1 MQVIYL
7 DEPFN
12 KKIIYSAPIV
22 LALGFF
28 DGVHLGHQQVIR
40 VAKKEAEKRGLKLAV
55 MTLDRHPS
63 IAFQNVPQNSVKYLT
78 PLKRKLELFVK
89 LGADITYV
97 VALNEKIVPMGPQE
111 FVDKY
116 MAGLNAATVVAGE
129 DYTYGKKN
137 IANMQTLA
145 EYSKNR
151 FEIINV
157 PYLKKNGSKVG
168 STAVRKYIDTGDLSN
183 ANKLLGY
190 TYQTSGVVVHGK
202 QRGRK
207 LGFPTINLNI
217 SDNERIPGEGIY
229 AVKVTIIGKT
239 VLGMASIGRN
249 ETFGKDQE
257 QTVEINLFDFS
268 QTVYGKEAVVQWY
281 CKLREQQ
288 KFPDAESLILQLK
301 KDKQNTLNHFK
312 EKQIGIYD

>member
-12 KKIIYSAPIV
+12 EKNVNSAPIV

-28 DGVHLGHQQVIR
+28 DGVHLGHQQVIKK
-40 VAKKEAEKRGLKLAV
+40 AKAEAKKRGLKLAV

-63 IAFQNVPQNSVKYLT
+63 IVFQNVPQSSVRYLT

-89 LGADITYV
+89 LGADITYI
-97 VALNEKIVPMGPQE
+97 VALNEKISSMGPQE

-116 MAGLNAATVVAGE
+116 MAGLNAAAVVAGE

-137 IANMQTLA
+137 VANMQTLT
-145 EYSKNR
+145 EYSKKR
-151 FEIINV
+151 FEIITV
-157 PYLKKNGSKVG
+157 PHLKKGGSKVG
-168 STAVRKYIDTGDLSN
+168 STVIRKYIDAGEVEN

-190 TYQTSGVVVHGK
+190 TYQNTGVVVHGK

-217 SDNERIPGEGIY
+217 SNSERIPSEAIY
-229 AVKVTIIGKT
+229 AVKVTIVGKT

-249 ETFGKDQE
+249 ETFGEGQK

-268 QTVYGKEAVVQWY
+268 QMVYGEETVVQWY

-288 KFPDAESLILQLK
+288 KFSDVQGLIRQLER
-301 KDKQNTLNHFK
+301 DKENTINYFK
-312 EKQIGIYD
+312 EK